1 MIVVLRS
8 DSQGVYNDSRTE
20 TIKRIL
26 TEVKVYDNKQIE
38 KIIDHKGILQIF
50 WKTIPNNEDKSY
62 FKKLWEC
69 FNEYEVEHY
78 LINFIEL

>member
-1 MIVVLRS
+1 MIIALRS
-8 DSQGVYNDSRTE
+8 DSQGVYPENRTE

-26 TEVKVYDNKQIE
+26 TEVKMYDYKQIE
-38 KIIDHKGILQIF
+38 KIIDHKGILQVY
-50 WKTIPNNEDKSY
+50 WKIIPTDNDKYY

-69 FNEYEVEHY
+69 FNEYNVEHY